1 MSLPPYYMWA
11 STGIRHASWRW
22 GRACMTCLETHV
34 LLSDGRGVLADF
46 DALIGDAMTHWNEE
60 CAGMPGYGKSS
71 SWPKVQLIHS
81 IEVSLV
87 FVNPS
92 CKQRPDTR

>member
-1 MSLPPYYMWA
+1 
-11 STGIRHASWRW
+11 
-22 GRACMTCLETHV
+22 MTCLETHV